1 MVVEIDHPKIGRMK
15 SLGIPVK
22 SSGEL
27 LAIRQPAPWLGQHSR
42 EALRGVG
49 YGEAEV
55 NALFE
60 AGVIYDKYREK
71 ATASA

>member
-27 LAIRQPAPWLGQHSR
+27 LAIRRPAPLLGQHSVEILR
-42 EALRGVG
+42 RAGYAGAEIEALF
-49 YGEAEV
+49 AD
-55 NALFE
+55 
-60 AGVIYDKYREK
+60 GVIHDQYREK
-71 ATASA
+71 ATA